1 MAQSCSWGSQ
11 KVKKLKYGYFTIEEK
26 WISNSMSPH
35 LVLIFKKYFQID
47 FLEPST
53 VLIMINFTLVTFIS
67 FIS

>member
-1 MAQSCSWGSQ
+1 
-11 KVKKLKYGYFTIEEK
+11 
-26 WISNSMSPH
+26 MSPH
-35 LVLIFKKYFQID
+35 LVLIFKKHFQID